1 VEQYGDERLRI
12 ALKCSPRPSEPRDTG
27 SNPVGRAI
35 LSVKDVVFKS
45 IKVFKVRVVL
55 YSHFYPYARFTLDR
69 KLSSKGR

>member
-1 VEQYGDERLRI
+1 
-12 ALKCSPRPSEPRDTG
+12 
-27 SNPVGRAI
+27 I

-55 YSHFYPYARFTLDR
+55 YSHFYPYARFPLDR